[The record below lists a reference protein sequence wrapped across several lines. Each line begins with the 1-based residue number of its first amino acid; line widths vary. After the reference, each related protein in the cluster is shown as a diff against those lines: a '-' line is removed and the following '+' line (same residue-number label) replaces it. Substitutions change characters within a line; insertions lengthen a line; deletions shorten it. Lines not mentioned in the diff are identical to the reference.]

1 MSRFTASLFA
11 IALAV
16 ALCGCSSAASSSAEP
31 SSDSPSAPSASAE
44 IVSAESSAGYTSAT
58 ADTVFGFPEQFDVKS
73 GSGESIGTVAVF
85 RASSA
90 DCTVENLELWCNQY
104 LRWGLDNWAVIEYT
118 DKPGFGVYG
127 NDPMV
132 EVGVALA
139 ADYSLADDSD
149 AAFYVF
155 GADDVN
161 VDGHLTEVDG

>member
-1 MSRFTASLFA
+1 MNSKIASL
-11 IALAV
+11 LAAAMILV
-16 ALCGCSSAASSSAEP
+16 VMAGCASGSTSSPSKPLPSSSSDVAVSEP
-31 SSDSPSAPSASAE
+31 SSDRS
-44 IVSAESSAGYTSAT
+44 YTGAT

-73 GSGESIGTVAVF
+73 GSGDSIGTVAVF
-85 RASSA
+85 RAASS

-139 ADYSLADDSD
+139 SDYSLADDSD

-155 GADDVN
+155 GADDVT
-161 VDGHLTEVDG
+161 VDGHLTEVND